1 MSSIIAALKD
11 KDDKKAFEKT
21 KEIAA
26 ESEFSSK
33 YYTYLEEFAVLLTN
47 PKSYIR
53 VRAFI
58 LCCSQAKW
66 DKDGKLQKILPQLF
80 QLLHDDK
87 PTVVRQCLNAIQEIA
102 VYRPELCGNIKDEL
116 AKIDLSKYKSNMA
129 ALIQKD
135 INNLLEVFPA
145 L

>member
-1 MSSIIAALKD
+1 MSSIITALQD

-26 ESEFSSK
+26 ESEFSDK

-66 DKDGKLQKILPQLF
+66 DKDGKLK
-80 QLLHDDK
+80 K
-87 PTVVRQCLNAIQEIA
+87 YCLRCFSCCTMINPPWSDS
-102 VYRPELCGNIKDEL
+102 VLMRYR
-116 AKIDLSKYKSNMA
+116 KSPYIVPSCA
-129 ALIQKD
+129 TA
-135 INNLLEVFPA
+135 
-145 L
+145 